1 MAIEADYGDIPAIA
15 MTQWSE
21 GRVLSADD
29 VATIARLLKQHDD
42 EMARDIELYSA
53 AREQVLREL
62 GGQELVDLDAKS
74 SEMTGRLAY
83 KRACIKVGEQ
93 EAELARLNQ

>member
-1 MAIEADYGDIPAIA
+1 MDGPDYDAIPAIA
-15 MTQWSE
+15 MTQWRE

-29 VATIARLLKQHDD
+29 VQMIADLLKQHDD
-42 EMARDIELYSA
+42 EMHREIDMFAS

-74 SEMTGRLAY
+74 SELTGRLAW
-83 KRACIKVGEQ
+83 KRACIKV
-93 EAELARLNQ
+93 AEKQSELDRLSN

>member
-1 MAIEADYGDIPAIA
+1 MDDGPDYDSEPGIA
-15 MTQWSE
+15 MTQWRE

-29 VATIARLLKQHDD
+29 VAIIAKLLKQHDD
-42 EMARDIELYSA
+42 EMNRDIDLFSA

-74 SEMTGRLAY
+74 SELTGRLAW
-83 KRACIKVGEQ
+83 KRACIKVAEKQ
-93 EAELARLNQ
+93 AELNRLSN